1 MKNFISVLCV
11 VSMVGCAT
19 TSKNLTASYV
29 SPLQYQSYDCEQL
42 TAETAR
48 IHARVSEMSGTIDS
62 KAASDKVMTGV
73 GVVLFW
79 PALFFIGGNKQQQ
92 AEYSRLKGEFE
103 AIQQQAVLKKC
114 TGVVAAPK

>member
-1 MKNFISVLCV
+1 MKKFISLACVL
-11 VSMVGCAT
+11 SMVGCAT
-19 TSKNLTASYV
+19 TSNNLTASYV

-48 IHARVSEMSGTIDS
+48 VHARVSEMAGSIDS

-79 PALFFIGGNKQQQ
+79 PALFFLGGDKQKQ

-114 TGVVAAPK
+114 AGVVPAK